1 MKKGLCHMADKADQR
16 QIKVLKGL
24 GTRMKYFPPKR
35 TEGLQRWAEPAP
47 TNNTDRKAQEDMQP
61 NAEQD

>member
-1 MKKGLCHMADKADQR
+1 MADKADQR

-35 TEGLQRWAEPAP
+35 FEGLQRWANSAP
-47 TNNTDRKAQEDMQP
+47 PNPPDPNPKAQQDTPP
-61 NAEQD
+61 NTNQD

>member
-1 MKKGLCHMADKADQR
+1 MADKADQR

-35 TEGLQRWAEPAP
+35 TEGLQRWANPAP
-47 TNNTDRKAQEDMQP
+47 PNNTNNPDNKAQDEAQP

>member
-1 MKKGLCHMADKADQR
+1 MADKTDQR

-35 TEGLQRWAEPAP
+35 TEGLQRWANPAQ
-47 TNNTDRKAQEDMQP
+47 TNNPDSNAQEKAQP
-61 NAEQD
+61 NDEQD

>member
-1 MKKGLCHMADKADQR
+1 MADKADQR

-35 TEGLQRWAEPAP
+35 FEGLQRWANP
-47 TNNTDRKAQEDMQP
+47 TPPNNANNPVPNPKPQQDTPP
-61 NAEQD
+61 NADQA

>member
-1 MKKGLCHMADKADQR
+1 MVDKTDQR

-35 TEGLQRWAEPAP
+35 TEGLQRWANPAP
-47 TNNTDRKAQEDMQP
+47 TNNTNNPDRKAQDEAHP
-61 NAEQD
+61 NTEQD

>member
-1 MKKGLCHMADKADQR
+1 MADKADQR

-35 TEGLQRWAEPAP
+35 TEGLQRWANPAP
-47 TNNTDRKAQEDMQP
+47 PNNPDRKAQEAPHP
-61 NAEQD
+61 NADQD

>member
-1 MKKGLCHMADKADQR
+1 MVDKTDQR

-35 TEGLQRWAEPAP
+35 TEGLQRWANPAP
-47 TNNTDRKAQEDMQP
+47 TNKTNNPDSKAQDEAHP
-61 NAEQD
+61 NTEQD